1 MSRRAEPANY
11 SLDSV
16 DRMAAVLRALEQGP
30 DSSLEQVARRS
41 GLTLSTALRYLLSL
55 SQHGYVDRDDASG
68 LFRLG
73 LGLFRLGTLAIDSR
87 DVIAVAGTVMEKL
100 QAQFGELVNFATR
113 QQNKVMLLRVVE
125 GPQSLRKG
133 GNAGEIDPW
142 HATALG
148 KAILAGLPPDDCR
161 AILDNITLDH
171 FTPNTKLDRASLE
184 QELQA
189 CRKQGYAIDDEEVIE
204 GLRCVGAAVRD
215 HNGVVQF
222 GLSISGPKSRMPYSR
237 IQEIGGALISAAADL
252 SARLGSGR
260 QTRR

>member
-11 SLDSV
+11 SLESI
-16 DRMAAVLRALEQGP
+16 DRMAAVLRALEQGS

-73 LGLFRLGTLAIDSR
+73 LGLFRLGTLAIDRR
-87 DVIAVAGTVMEKL
+87 DVVAVAGAVMDKL
-100 QAQFGELVNFATR
+100 QGQFGELVNFATR

-133 GNAGEIDPW
+133 GHAGEIDPW

-161 AILDNITLDH
+161 AILDGITFDR
-171 FTPNTKLDRASLE
+171 FTPNTKLDRAGLE
-184 QELQA
+184 QELEA
-189 CRKQGYAIDDEEVIE
+189 CRKHGYAVDDEEVVE
-204 GLRCVGAAVRD
+204 GLRCVGVAVRD
-215 HNGVVQF
+215 HRGVVQF
-222 GLSISGPKSRMPYSR
+222 GLSISGPKSRMAYSR
-237 IQEIGGALISAAADL
+237 IQEIGAALIDSASDL
-252 SARLGSGR
+252 STRLGSAR
-260 QTRR
+260 NAVR